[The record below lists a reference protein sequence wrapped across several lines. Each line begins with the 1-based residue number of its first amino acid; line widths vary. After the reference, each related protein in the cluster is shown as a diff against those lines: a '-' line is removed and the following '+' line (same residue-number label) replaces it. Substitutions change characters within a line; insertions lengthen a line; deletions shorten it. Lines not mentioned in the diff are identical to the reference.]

1 MIKRLTGSLCALTL
15 MAAAQLSAGSLDT
28 LSNQTAS
35 YFFSTAQ
42 TAATSGAGI
51 IPYNPAGTALLGKG
65 FYLEASNQ
73 TILKFYNESVDS
85 AFLSDDYSQNMPT
98 PSLPSLSLAYNFGRV
113 GPGNLALYAN
123 GGICAGGGGLDWK
136 DGTVGTNALVAK
148 VASGLSASAPTT
160 AAAGSTTSL
169 EASSVYYG
177 LGAGLGYSF
186 FDDRVSASAGVRYVM
201 AERSGTVKGQLN
213 MVTTVA
219 PGVNVPWTLGV
230 DYDYTYSARGF
241 TPIFGLDVRP
251 TKALTLGF
259 RYEMETALEFEYDT
273 DTATGTSSVASPTL
287 AALAQGAVDSLN
299 QDGQKSQQNLP
310 QVFSFAAEYAFN
322 PKLTMSAG
330 TNLYFLG
337 AADLDGLEDDFG
349 VGYELNLAGQYLLT
363 EKFLVGGT
371 FMYSNQGTKDSY
383 YEDEANMLAASANP
397 PLDSLTFGLGGKY
410 NLVRTLDVLLAGAYI
425 HYLPVDATTDAYK
438 LDVNYKKDIV
448 NLCLG
453 ASYKF

>member
-1 MIKRLTGSLCALTL
+1 MIKRLTGSLCAFALA
-15 MAAAQLSAGSLDT
+15 AAAQLSAGSLDT

-85 AFLSDDYSQNMPT
+85 AVGSNDYSQNMPT

-136 DGTVGTNALVAK
+136 DGTIGTNAMVSS
-148 VASGLSASAPTT
+148 VASGLSAYAPTSP
-160 AAAGSTTSL
+160 AAGSTTSL

-201 AERSGTVKGQLN
+201 AERSGTVSGKLN
-213 MVTTVA
+213 MATNTID
-219 PGVNVPWTLGV
+219 GLIPWTLGI

-251 TKALTLGF
+251 SKALTLGF

-273 DTATGTSSVASPTL
+273 DTATGASSVARTDL
-287 AALAQGAVDSLN
+287 AMLAQGAISKLN

-310 QVFSFAAEYAFN
+310 QVISFAAEYAFN

-349 VGYELNLAGQYLLT
+349 VGYELNLAGQYLVTKKL
-363 EKFLVGGT
+363 LVGGT

-410 NLVRTLDVLLAGAYI
+410 NLVRSLDVLLAGAYI
-425 HYLPVDATTDAYK
+425 HYLPVDATTDNYK

>member
-85 AFLSDDYSQNMPT
+85 AALSEDYSQNMPT
-98 PSLPSLSLAYNFGRV
+98 PSLPSLSLAYNFGRI
-113 GPGNLALYAN
+113 GPGNLAIYAN

-136 DGTVGTNALVAK
+136 DGTVGTNALVAS
-148 VASGLSASAPTT
+148 VAKGLSAHAPTS

-201 AERSGTVKGQLN
+201 AERSGTVTGKLN
-213 MVTTVA
+213 LVTTT
-219 PGVNVPWTLGV
+219 PGGNVPWTLGV

-241 TPIFGLDVRP
+241 TPIFGLDIRP
-251 TKALTLGF
+251 VTGLTLGF

-287 AALAQGAVDSLN
+287 AALAQGAVNNLN
-299 QDGQKSQQNLP
+299 QDGQKVQQNLP
-310 QVFSFAAEYAFN
+310 QVFSFAAEYVFN
-322 PKLTMSAG
+322 PKLTVSAG

-337 AADLDGLEDDFG
+337 AADLDGVEDDFG
-349 VGYELNLAGQYLLT
+349 VGYELNLAGQYQMTKKL
-363 EKFLVGGT
+363 LVGGT
-371 FMYSNQGTKDSY
+371 FMYSNQSTKDSY
-383 YEDEANMLAASANP
+383 YEKEANMLAASANP

-410 NLVRTLDVLLAGAYI
+410 NLFRTLDVLLCGAYI
-425 HYLPVDATTDAYK
+425 HYIHVDATTETYK

-448 NLCLG
+448 NLCIG